1 MNLTHHANLRMKQ
14 RHITEEMIAM
24 TLNYGKQ
31 LKYTDKI
38 KLSLDD
44 LNEIEQSLRLI
55 LKKVSNQ

>member
-1 MNLTHHANLRMKQ
+1 
-14 RHITEEMIAM
+14 MIAM

>member
-14 RHITEEMIAM
+14 RRITAEMIAM

-44 LNEIEQSLRLI
+44 LNEIEQGLRLI
-55 LKKVSNQ
+55 LKEMNGR